1 MHPIY
6 NHQRVQNNK
15 HSFNLEGRINH
26 EEFIKSPILI

>member
-1 MHPIY
+1 MHPTYITSKGAST
-6 NHQRVQNNK
+6 K